1 MRLQEFWSRVDEL
14 FGSARAQ
21 SVTRDHV
28 FSALGGRTA
37 LDAIDAG
44 VPVRRVW
51 LAICEA
57 YDVPPKE
64 R

>member
-1 MRLQEFWSRVDEL
+1 MEQQ
-14 FGSARAQ
+14 FGPVRSQ

-28 FSALGGRTA
+28 FAPLGGRTA
-37 LDAIDAG
+37 LDAINAG
-44 VPVRRVW
+44 LPVRRVW

-57 YDVPPKE
+57 YDVPVKD